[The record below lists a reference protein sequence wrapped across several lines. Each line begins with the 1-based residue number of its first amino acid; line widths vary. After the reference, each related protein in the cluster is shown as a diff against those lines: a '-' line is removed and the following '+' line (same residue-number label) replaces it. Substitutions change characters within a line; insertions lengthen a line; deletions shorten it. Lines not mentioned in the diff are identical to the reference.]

1 MNEEFS
7 SQSFEGI
14 TPDFIT
20 LDSEFTA
27 LTTHS
32 SARHKTQKE
41 LEKEEILRKLQ
52 GLVSGDRL
60 FFKKSTLGQQVSN
73 PEIPT
78 TNDFVES
85 KFVYW
90 IYDKMSIYLLVN
102 IDPYGKLRFT
112 YGDLYQM
119 AVSHDL
125 FFHKLET
132 RFVKNIKSEHTGYK
146 RAESTKTQ
154 TTQMD
159 PFPME
164 PSYFRQD
171 SEIKQKA
178 INYDIKSRPTPAGVE
193 SFCRCKFSNKNEF
206 IKKLRLIIKTN
217 KSKFMDKTAEMK
229 ELRLIMSQ
237 NIRTYEVEIMGYI
250 MDENPWTYSTNPWD
264 EPEEEKVK
272 EIIEMY
278 KKAVN
283 DPVYKDMYQKWL
295 NKYKLQINQAGTH
308 MIQKIK

>member
-1 MNEEFS
+1 MAEGLG
-7 SQSFEGI
+7 SQVFEGI
-14 TPDFIT
+14 SPDFIP
-20 LDSEFTA
+20 LDSEYSATV
-27 LTTHS
+27 HS

-85 KFVYW
+85 KLVYW
-90 IYDKMSIYLLVN
+90 IYDKMSIYLLIN

-132 RFVKNIKSEHTGYK
+132 RFVKNIKSDHSTGYK
-146 RAESTKTQ
+146 RVDTVKSQLNLDTIDILRPESEKK
-154 TTQMD
+154 
-159 PFPME
+159 
-164 PSYFRQD
+164 S
-171 SEIKQKA
+171 

-193 SFCRCKFSNKNEF
+193 SFCKCKFSNKTDF
-206 IKKLRLIIKTN
+206 IKKLRLLIKTS

-229 ELRLIMSQ
+229 ELRLITSQ
-237 NIRTYEVEIMGYI
+237 NIRTYELEIVGYI
-250 MDENPWTYSTNPWD
+250 MDENPWNYSTNPWE
-264 EPEEEKVK
+264 EPEDGKK
-272 EIIEMY
+272 MEIVEMY

-283 DPVYKDMYQKWL
+283 DPTYKDLYRQWL
-295 NKYKLQINQAGTH
+295 SKCKLLINQTGTS
-308 MIQKIK
+308 IQKIK